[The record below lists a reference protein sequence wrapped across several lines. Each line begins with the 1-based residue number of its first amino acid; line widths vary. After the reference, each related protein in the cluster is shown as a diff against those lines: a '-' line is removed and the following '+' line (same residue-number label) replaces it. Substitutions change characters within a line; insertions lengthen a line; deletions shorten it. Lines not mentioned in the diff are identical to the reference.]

1 MDEMTELKFS
11 LETELEHLKDRLKK
25 TASAIG
31 FFTSEAQWVE
41 KISGLCS
48 AISYIETRLEE
59 EF

>member
-1 MDEMTELKFS
+1 MDELEISLRSELS
-11 LETELEHLKDRLKK
+11 DLKDRLKK

-41 KISGLCS
+41 KMNGLCS
-48 AISYIETRLEE
+48 AISYIETRLRE